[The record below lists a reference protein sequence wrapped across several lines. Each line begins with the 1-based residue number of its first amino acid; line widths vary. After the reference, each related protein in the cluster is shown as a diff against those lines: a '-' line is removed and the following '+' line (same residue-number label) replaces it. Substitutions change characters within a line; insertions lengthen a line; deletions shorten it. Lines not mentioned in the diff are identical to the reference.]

1 MQLSFPANSTERRKE
16 RDRVQ
21 PAPLR
26 WSLGCGTRSLG
37 PARGGQVGLLAAH
50 GRSGRQ
56 VTQQVKCVDT
66 SRRDSSSR
74 DWMLILG
81 CAVMRPQ
88 TGCWPRRRLSSE
100 TQLYHLLRP
109 VFRDRPLQ
117 QQELQWAR
125 SCCGWSPAWCPQAWA
140 ISACGGPTLP
150 QAGQPPGWCPLSS
163 WPSWPLHSPRGAKPL
178 GHVAVPRLRAWEVS
192 DSFSG

>member
-1 MQLSFPANSTERRKE
+1 MTSFYFNNLLKALYPNSHMLRFWELVGALGPQHPALGLPKANCGAQTDTCLQLSFPANSTERRKE

-66 SRRDSSSR
+66 SRRDSSSC

-81 CAVMRPQ
+81 CALMRPQ

-109 VFRDRPLQ
+109 IFCDRHLQ
-117 QQELQWAR
+117 QQE
-125 SCCGWSPAWCPQAWA
+125 
-140 ISACGGPTLP
+140 
-150 QAGQPPGWCPLSS
+150 
-163 WPSWPLHSPRGAKPL
+163 
-178 GHVAVPRLRAWEVS
+178 
-192 DSFSG
+192 